1 MKYIITE
8 SQRHT
13 LLVETLSPM
22 IRRRLNYDVMK
33 DEMDSIIEYHMIPC
47 EFRDAGSF
55 VAEACDMFVYSYLED
70 LEASSKDNDGLY
82 YYAVDVFGKYLAEIY
97 NEKCGDKDD
106 LNESLGDLSRK
117 IKILKRYTEEMLSE
131 KPWFNGLDIT
141 TSSYQASHK
150 DKDYRH
156 YLTTIPIL
164 IFKIDTKGLPK
175 SISSNDVTKLE
186 NEVSDIVVPIFT
198 SMFPDDDEY
207 ENLDVVWDTKFDL
220 HL

>member
-8 SQRHT
+8 SQHHT

-22 IRRRLNYDVMK
+22 IRRRLNYDIMK

-55 VAEACDMFVYSYLED
+55 VAEACDMFTYNFLED
-70 LEASSKDNDGLY
+70 LDVSSEDKDGLY

-106 LNESLGDLSRK
+106 LNESVGELSRK
-117 IKILKRYTEEMLSE
+117 VKILKKYTEEMLSE
-131 KPWFNGLDIT
+131 KPWFDGLDIKI
-141 TSSYQASHK
+141 SSYQTSHK
-150 DKDYRH
+150 NKNGDY
-156 YLTTIPIL
+156 YLVSVPIL
-164 IFKIDTKGLPK
+164 IFRINTKN
-175 SISSNDVTKLE
+175 ISDNKRNKLDSE
-186 NEVSDIVVPIFT
+186 IQDIVNSLFN
-198 SMFPDDDEY
+198 SLFPDDEY
-207 ENLDVVWDTKFDL
+207 ENPEALWDLNFDF